1 MSGADTFTEQR
12 SLLLQALRQPRG
24 RYAAARASQL
34 SGVPQR
40 TVYDWAKQK
49 VLVPD
54 YAQGRPMHWSY
65 RDLVFL
71 RLVAWLRSHGSE
83 RAEAADRTRLVRHI
97 LAESPVDIDHVR
109 TDGRTFL
116 LGEENADRLTGAQVF
131 SSMIG
136 LFDTFDLELHIAEI
150 SLPRL
155 WGPNLVTPTEHT
167 FISPWVMG
175 GEPCVDE
182 TRIPTGSLLALRDER
197 GLSARQ
203 VVALYPGL
211 TTDVVAEAWDLE
223 CRLRRIEPV
232 AA

>member
-1 MSGADTFTEQR
+1 MTEQR
-12 SLLLQALRQPRG
+12 SMLLHALRHPRG
-24 RYAAARASQL
+24 RYTAGRASQL

-40 TVYDWAKQK
+40 TVYDWAKEK

-71 RLVAWLRSHGSE
+71 RLVAWLRSHGSD
-83 RAEAADRTRLVRHI
+83 RVEAAERTRLVRQV
-97 LAESPVDIDHVR
+97 LAESPVEVDHVR
-109 TDGRTFL
+109 TDGKVFL
-116 LGEENADRLTGAQVF
+116 LGDESADRLTGAQVF

-150 SLPRL
+150 HLPRL
-155 WGPNLVTPTEHT
+155 WGPNLVSPTEHT
-167 FISPWVMG
+167 YISPWVMG
-175 GEPCVDE
+175 GEPCVED
-182 TRIPTGSLLALRDER
+182 TRIPTASLLALRDER

-211 TTDVVAEAWDLE
+211 STNVVAEAWDLE
-223 CRLRRIEPV
+223 SRLRRIE
-232 AA
+232 AAAA